1 MERQDVYRNAASLHL
16 SRADILHR
24 FEENYIQAQY
34 AFVQF
39 VSEHLADCSR
49 SFKGDLV
56 AMLVLA
62 IIGQSHLTAL
72 KNVRRSEIEQH
83 PAVGVHALRISD
95 VTGIPRETV
104 RRKLA
109 VLQELGWVEHGE
121 SGWVLVSAPGG
132 TTNARRDLTDLDRR
146 GLERLARLFSELS
159 RIIGESA
166 DAEK

>member
-1 MERQDVYRNAASLHL
+1 MERQDVYRNAASLHPT
-16 SRADILHR
+16 RADILHR
-24 FEENYIQAQY
+24 FEENYIQTQY
-34 AFVQF
+34 ALVQF
-39 VSEHLADCSR
+39 VSEHLTDCSR

-72 KNVRRSEIEQH
+72 KNGRGAASEQH
-83 PAVGVHALRISD
+83 GAMGAHALRIAD

-109 VLQELGWVEHGE
+109 VLQELGWIEHAE

-132 TTNARRDLTDLDRR
+132 TTNARLDLTDLDRR

-159 RIIGESA
+159 RIIGGSA
-166 DAEK
+166 DAAK